1 MQSYILLWLTQSLSQ
16 LGSSVT
22 SFALSVWL
30 YEKTGSA
37 LQSAFLLI
45 SSYAPYVLVS
55 IFAGALSD
63 KWKKKTTMLV
73 CDSLAALCTI
83 VILVLIVKDLLEPWH
98 MYIINALTGLM
109 NTFQEPA
116 SETAMTIIT
125 PKNCLQKASG
135 LKSLSRSLISIF
147 NPVIAT
153 TLYSF
158 FGMKTVCLFDL
169 FTFVVAFVV
178 LAFFIEIR
186 DIKYENE
193 ETKIFT
199 LIKEG
204 KEYLKNNKLILYII
218 LFLSCINF
226 VASSF
231 DTIINPLVLS
241 KTGNNEQ
248 VLGIVMSFSGIA
260 MLVGSFIATN
270 MKEPKHKTRT
280 LYFALLISMMFENF
294 MIAFSNSPIVWCIA
308 QIIGWLPIPIFTA
321 CYDVIFKTTIPVEMQ
336 GRVYSFRNTL
346 QFFTIPI
353 GYFFGGF
360 LVEVFERFVADNPSS
375 VLTHI
380 FGNSLGSGASIAMFV
395 SGLVGVVSCIVFKN
409 KLLNKNNM

>member
-1 MQSYILLWLTQSLSQ
+1 MKSFILLWLTQSLSQ
-16 LGSSVT
+16 LGSSIT
-22 SFALSVWL
+22 SFALSIWL

-63 KWKKKTTMLV
+63 KWKKKKTMLI
-73 CDSLAALCTI
+73 CDSLAAIFTI
-83 VILVLIVKDLLEPWH
+83 IILILITKDLLEPWH

-125 PKNCLQKASG
+125 PKDGLQKASG

-147 NPVIAT
+147 NPVLAT

-158 FGMKTVCLFDL
+158 FGMKVVCAFDL
-169 FTFVVAFVV
+169 LTFIVAFVT
-178 LAFFIEIR
+178 LALFIEIK
-186 DIKYENE
+186 DIEYENN
-193 ETKIFT
+193 ETDIFT

-204 KEYLKNNKLILYII
+204 KDYLKNNKLILYII

-241 KTGNNEQ
+241 KTNNEQ
-248 VLGIVMSFSGIA
+248 ILGVVMSFSGIA

-280 LYFALLISMMFENF
+280 LYYALLISMMFENF
-294 MIAFSNSPIVWCIA
+294 MIALSDSPVVWCIA
-308 QIIGWLPIPIFTA
+308 QITGWLPIPIFNA

-353 GYFFGGF
+353 GYFFGGL
-360 LVEVFERFVADNPSS
+360 LVEIFEQFIIDNPSNI
-375 VLTHI
+375 LTAI
-380 FGNSLGSGASIAMFV
+380 FGNSAGSGASIAMFV
-395 SGLVGVVSCIVFKN
+395 SGLVGVIGCIIFKD
-409 KLLNKNNM
+409 KLLNKNNI